1 MNFMKTVKKMPLVQ
15 SYDAKGWHLLLL
27 SKKRPQKRSLGDSF
41 TKSAHTC
48 LFPTEQG
55 ESGREKNAHVLRGN

>member
-27 SKKRPQKRSLGDSF
+27 SKKDLKREASETVLLSRHIHACF
-41 TKSAHTC
+41 RRNK
-48 LFPTEQG
+48 
-55 ESGREKNAHVLRGN
+55 ESPDVKKMLMC